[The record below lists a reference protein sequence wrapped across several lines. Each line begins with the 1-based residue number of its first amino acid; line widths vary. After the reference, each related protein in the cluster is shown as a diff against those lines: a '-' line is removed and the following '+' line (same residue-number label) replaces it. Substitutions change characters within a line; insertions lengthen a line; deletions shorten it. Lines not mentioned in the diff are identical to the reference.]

1 MRDLDKFE
9 EMFMIFA
16 SSLAQFGSSIE
27 EAEFSGE
34 VGYISNKTSDM
45 LQELYSETLKNIE
58 EVRKY
63 QKVK

>member
-1 MRDLDKFE
+1 
-9 EMFMIFA
+9 MIFA

-27 EAEFSGE
+27 EAEFKGE